1 MKIVEWTAASDRDD
15 LSRGV
20 AKVLGEGGLVCVP
33 CNGRYRL
40 LADLTNAE
48 AVMRLVQ
55 AKGRVRKAPALVF
68 IDSEAQLSQVA
79 DEVEP
84 LSLRVARKLWPS
96 PLTIRVKLSEAL
108 PKKVRKQLG
117 GNKGKIGVRIPAD
130 PLVRAIIAESGR
142 PLLVSSA
149 NRERKSGESS
159 PAQIRKNF
167 SSSVDMFIE
176 RGDLQPGPA
185 STVIDVKAGELVVER
200 AGMVSEEQLAALL
213 AAD

>member
-1 MKIVEWTAASDRDD
+1 MKTVAWTPNSNRDE

-20 AKVLGEGGLVCVP
+20 AKVLGEGGVVCVP

-40 LADLTNAE
+40 LADLTNVE
-48 AVMRLVQ
+48 AVLRLVQ

-68 IDSEAQLSQVA
+68 IDSEGQLSQVA
-79 DEVEP
+79 EKVEK
-84 LSLRVARKLWPS
+84 LSLRVARKFWPN
-96 PLTIRVKLSEAL
+96 PLTIRVKLSEEL
-108 PKKVRKQLG
+108 PTKVRKQLG

-130 PLVRAIIAESGR
+130 PLVRAIIAEVGR

-167 SSSVDMFIE
+167 SSSIDMFIE

-185 STVIDVKAGELVVER
+185 STVIDVKDGEIVVER
-200 AGMVSEEQLAALL
+200 AGMVSEEQLAAL
-213 AAD
+213 AAE